1 MTGNQGA
8 KLKNPTG
15 WFAAGREVV
24 RASGVLSD
32 GAFRLYMHL
41 CLSADRS
48 TGRLRARHADL
59 AKTLR
64 KSRRSVVTYLEEL
77 RRLNVCAIR
86 SAVNQHAVGE
96 IEICDAFWPYER
108 ITSVKG
114 SNDEADYTERVRL
127 SFQARRCVE
136 SSFSPAD
143 QKLAAGFFRQR
154 VGLDQIETAILLGC
168 ARKYVAM
175 LNGKISGPIT
185 SLSYFQTVVDEVG
198 KLQMS
203 VDYTKYLRQKVAR
216 LEEQW
221 LGQNAARIDHH
232 A

>member
-1 MTGNQGA
+1 MTNHGA

-15 WFAAGREVV
+15 WFAAGQEVV
-24 RASGVLSD
+24 RASGILSD
-32 GAFRLYMHL
+32 GAFRLYIHL

-59 AKTLR
+59 AGALR

-77 RRLNVCAIR
+77 RTLDVCTIR

-108 ITSVKG
+108 MPPAHAT
-114 SNDEADYTERVRL
+114 NDEADYTEQVRRL
-127 SFQARRCVE
+127 FQSRRCVE
-136 SSFSPAD
+136 SPFSPAD
-143 QKLAAGFFRQR
+143 QKLAAGFFRQQVR
-154 VGLDQIETAILLGC
+154 LEQIETALLLGC

-185 SLSYFQTVVDEVG
+185 SLAYFQAVVDEVE

-203 VDYTKYLRQKVAR
+203 ADYVKYLRQRVAR

-221 LGQNAARIDHH
+221 LGQKPARARHQ

>member
-15 WFAAGREVV
+15 WFAAGREVL

-32 GAFRLYMHL
+32 GAFRLYIHL

-48 TGRLRARHADL
+48 SGRLRARHVDL
-59 AKTLR
+59 AKALQ

-77 RRLNVCAIR
+77 RTLKVCAIR
-86 SAVNQHAVGE
+86 PAVNQHAAGE

-108 ITSVKG
+108 MAPAQAT
-114 SNDEADYTERVRL
+114 NAEASYTEQVRRL
-127 SFQARRCVE
+127 FQARRCVE
-136 SSFSPAD
+136 SPFSPAD
-143 QKLAAGFFRQR
+143 QNLAAGFFQQR
-154 VGLDQIETAILLGC
+154 VSLEQIETALLLGC

-185 SLSYFQTVVDEVG
+185 SLGYFQAVVDEVG
-198 KLQMS
+198 
-203 VDYTKYLRQKVAR
+203 
-216 LEEQW
+216 
-221 LGQNAARIDHH
+221 
-232 A
+232 

>member
-8 KLKNPTG
+8 RLKTPTG

-24 RASGVLSD
+24 RASSVLSD

-41 CLSADRS
+41 CLNADRS
-48 TGRLRARHADL
+48 TGQLQVRHADL
-59 AKTLR
+59 AKALR

-77 RRLNVCAIR
+77 RTLNVCAIR
-86 SAVNQHAVGE
+86 SAVNQHAAGE
-96 IEICDAFWPYER
+96 IEICESFWPYER
-108 ITSVKG
+108 ATSMVVP
-114 SNDEADYTERVRL
+114 NDESNYIDHVRRF
-127 SFQARRCVE
+127 FQARRCVD

-143 QKLAAGFFRQR
+143 QKLAATFFRQQ
-154 VGLDQIETAILLGC
+154 VGLDQIETALLLGC

-185 SLSYFQTVVDEVG
+185 SLSYFQAVVDEAG
-198 KLQMS
+198 KLHMS
-203 VDYTKYLRQKVAR
+203 VDYTKYLRQRVAR

-221 LGQNAARIDHH
+221 LRQNAPRIDHH
-232 A
+232 V

>member
-1 MTGNQGA
+1 MINQRA

-15 WFAAGREVV
+15 WFAAGREVLE
-24 RASGVLSD
+24 ASGILSD
-32 GAFRLYMHL
+32 GAFRLYIHL
-41 CLSADRS
+41 CLNADRS

-59 AKTLR
+59 AKALR

-77 RRLNVCAIR
+77 RTLDVCTIR

-108 ITSVKG
+108 MTPARAT
-114 SNDEADYTERVRL
+114 NDEATYTEQVRHL
-127 SFQARRCVE
+127 FQSHRCVE
-136 SSFSPAD
+136 SPFSPAD
-143 QKLAAGFFRQR
+143 QKLVAGFFRQHLR
-154 VGLDQIETAILLGC
+154 LEQIETALLLGC

-175 LNGKISGPIT
+175 LNGKISGPIN
-185 SLSYFQTVVDEVG
+185 SLAYFQAVVDEVG

-203 VDYTKYLRQKVAR
+203 VDYIKYLRQRVAR

-221 LGQNAARIDHH
+221 LGQNPARRRHP